1 MRKSNNFERY
11 ESGYIQRKDWV
22 FPYDDIEPG
31 AKIILYGAGDV
42 GQAYYAQILK
52 TKYCE
57 VVAWIDRDYKK
68 YSEWGLNVKY
78 INDFLEEE
86 YDLILLAVADM
97 AVARD
102 INSFLLG
109 YGVNPEKIV
118 WGIGST
124 LKITDGKDT
133 FFLTNPIKEEIK
145 HVLRYKDISS
155 ECLEGMKYVVDIL
168 EIMNNSAIV
177 LPRVVIEVTTHCTLK
192 CKYCNNLMPYYQK
205 KRHLDLD
212 FIEKDIE
219 QLFSIVQHILVLE
232 LIGGEPFCYPQ
243 IYDLLLFLKKIER
256 YDILEITTNG
266 TIIPDNNVLEV
277 LRDERI
283 IVRISEYNAS
293 AKIEGLIK
301 KFKEYGI
308 NYEVLKDLLWIDSGE
323 PVYKGKSKEL
333 CRESYIKCSSARFC
347 KTLMEGRLF
356 CCARAASLYDLG
368 ICRDE
373 SNYINIYKD
382 NAISELRDFY
392 LSDYVEACNYCTNS
406 DEWRKVEAGLQS

>member
-11 ESGYIQRKDWV
+11 ESEYIQRKDWV

-42 GQAYYAQILK
+42 GQAYYFQIIK
-52 TKYCE
+52 SGYCE
-57 VVAWIDRDYKK
+57 VVSWIDKDYKK
-68 YSEWGLNVKY
+68 YSEWGLNIES
-78 INDFLEEE
+78 INVFLEKE
-86 YDLILLAVADM
+86 YDLILLAVANHS
-97 AVARD
+97 VACD
-102 INSFLLG
+102 INSFLLEQ
-109 YGVNPEKIV
+109 GVKQEKIV

-124 LKITDGKDT
+124 SKILYDKET
-133 FFLTNPIKEEIK
+133 FFMTNPIKEEIK
-145 HVLRYKDISS
+145 NVLHYKKISS
-155 ECLEGMKYVVDIL
+155 KCLQGMKYVVDIL
-168 EIMNNSAIV
+168 ERANKTGIV
-177 LPRVVIEVTTHCTLK
+177 LPRVVIEATTHCTLK

-212 FIEKDIE
+212 SIEKDIE
-219 QLFSIVQHILVLE
+219 QLFSVVQHILVLE
-232 LIGGEPFCYPQ
+232 IIGGEPFCYPQ
-243 IYDLLLFLKKIER
+243 LCDLLLFLERIEQ

-266 TIIPDNNVLEV
+266 TIIPNNNVLEA
-277 LRDERI
+277 LRDKRI

-308 NYEVLKDLLWIDSGE
+308 NYEILNDLIWIDSGE

-333 CRESYIKCSSARFC
+333 CRESYLKCSSARFC

-356 CCARAASLYDLG
+356 CCARAASLFDLG
-368 ICRDE
+368 ICKDE
-373 SNYINIYKD
+373 SNYIDIYKD
-382 NAISELRDFY
+382 DAIRELRDFY

-406 DEWRKVEAGLQS
+406 DEWRIVEAGVQS